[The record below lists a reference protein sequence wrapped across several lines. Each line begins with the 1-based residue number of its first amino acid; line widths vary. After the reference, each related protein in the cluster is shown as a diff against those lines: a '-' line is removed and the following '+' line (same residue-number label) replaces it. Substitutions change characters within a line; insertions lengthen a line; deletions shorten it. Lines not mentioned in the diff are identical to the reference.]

1 MRWATFLPML
11 RLVISQIKAIMMKR
25 ITLAALLFFS
35 AFLAYSAGLSLNKTR
50 IIFNEGDKSASVT
63 FKNNVGS
70 PFLVQNEIYDVDN
83 QKSDFF
89 IITPS
94 IFRVEK
100 NSTFMMRI
108 FPASLNLLPKDRESV
123 FYFSSRAIP
132 PKKNEEK
139 SSGKLS
145 IVTNLVIKLYY
156 RPKNLPMTAKDSYE
170 KISVSYAN
178 NTLIIN
184 NPTPYYTTLVDMK
197 MNNVRKIK
205 NKMVAPYSNITIS
218 DMAGLNSFSWRIM
231 NDYGG
236 ATKPF
241 IFENKAK
248 K

>member
-1 MRWATFLPML
+1 MS
-11 RLVISQIKAIMMKR
+11 RLVIFQIKVMMMKK
-25 ITLAALLFFS
+25 ITFAALLFFS
-35 AFLAYSAGLSLNKTR
+35 AFFAYSAGLSLNKTR

-63 FKNNVGS
+63 FKNNVDS

-89 IITPS
+89 VITPA

-108 FPASLNLLPKDRESV
+108 FPSLLNLLPKDRESV
-123 FYFSSRAIP
+123 FYFSARAIP
-132 PKKNEEK
+132 PKRDDEK
-139 SSGKLS
+139 SRGKLS

-156 RPKNLPMTAKDSYE
+156 RPKNLTMAAKESYE
-170 KISVSYAN
+170 KISVNYAN
-178 NTLIIN
+178 NTLTVN

-197 MNNVRKIK
+197 VNNTRKIK
-205 NKMVAPYSNITIS
+205 NKMVAPYSNVTIPN
-218 DMAGLNSFSWRIM
+218 MVGLNSFSWRII

-236 ATKPF
+236 TTKPF
-241 IFENKAK
+241 IFESKAK

>member
-1 MRWATFLPML
+1 
-11 RLVISQIKAIMMKR
+11 MKN
-25 ITLAALLFFS
+25 ITLAILLFLTS
-35 AFLAYSAGLSLNKTR
+35 FLTYSAGLSLNKTR
-50 IIFNEGDKSASVT
+50 IIFNEGDKSASIT
-63 FKNNVGS
+63 FKNNVDS

-89 IITPS
+89 VITPS

-132 PKKNEEK
+132 PKKNDEK

-156 RPKNLPMTAKDSYE
+156 RPKNLPMTAKESYE
-170 KISVSYAN
+170 KLSVSYEKN
-178 NTLIIN
+178 VLTIH

-197 MNNVRKIK
+197 ANNTRKIK
-205 NKMVAPYSNITIS
+205 NKMVAPYSHITLP
-218 DMAGLNSFSWRIM
+218 DMTGLNTFSWRIM

-236 ATKPF
+236 TTKPF
-241 IFENKAK
+241 LFESKAK
-248 K
+248 KWK